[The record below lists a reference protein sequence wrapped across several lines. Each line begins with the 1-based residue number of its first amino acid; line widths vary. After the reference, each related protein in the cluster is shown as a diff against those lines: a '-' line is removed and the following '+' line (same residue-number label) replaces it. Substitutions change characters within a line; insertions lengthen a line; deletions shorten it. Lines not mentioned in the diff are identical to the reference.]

1 MSGVVLAFDT
11 ATPDTAV
18 AACGPDGAVS
28 AERLEGPGESGRPRH
43 GVLLLALIEDVVGEA
58 GGWGEVERIAVGI
71 GPGSFTGIRIG
82 VATARALAQA
92 RGLGLSAVP
101 STAALAAGIE
111 AAPGRARIAV
121 VDARRNEI
129 FAAVLPG
136 GAELAGPPAVL
147 SPAEAGELLDGLQ
160 GGSAPL
166 AAGDGSVRFR
176 SDLEAAGIEVLADEN
191 PAHRLSARHIAAL
204 APAFVSGSAADTK
217 PLYLRRPDA
226 ERWHERDR
234 GDR

>member
-1 MSGVVLAFDT
+1 MSGIVLAFDT
-11 ATPDTAV
+11 ATPDTA
-18 AACGPDGAVS
+18 AAVCAGDGALI
-28 AERLEGPGESGRPRH
+28 AERLEGPGEGERPQH
-43 GVLLLALIEDVVGEA
+43 GTLLLGFVEALVEEA
-58 GGWGEVERIAVGI
+58 GGWERIDRIAVGV

-92 RGLGLSAVP
+92 RGIELSAVP

-111 AAPGRARIAV
+111 APDDRVRVGVI
-121 VDARRNEI
+121 DARRGEI
-129 FAAVLPG
+129 FATVLP
-136 GAELAGPPAVL
+136 
-147 SPAEAGELLDGLQ
+147 AGEGLAAAPQVLDPEGAATLLDGLQ
-160 GGSAPL
+160 AGSAPL
-166 AAGDGSVRFR
+166 TAGDGSVRFR
-176 SDLEAAGIEVLADEN
+176 SDLEAAGFEVLPDGD

-204 APAFVSGSAADTK
+204 APAFAARSAADTK